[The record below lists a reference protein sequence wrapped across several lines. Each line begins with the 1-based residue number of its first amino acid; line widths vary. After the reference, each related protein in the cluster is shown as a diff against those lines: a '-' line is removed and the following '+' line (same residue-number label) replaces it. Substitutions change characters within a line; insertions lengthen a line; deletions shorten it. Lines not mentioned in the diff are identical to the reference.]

1 MRQGIYALRSYI
13 VAEEQYRAWKEW
25 LLQERQYYF
34 VKTIPKVTHNNDR
47 LVSSSLPIEKA
58 VIYTLELVNLVV
70 DTSPKKPK
78 KEKEEASNR
87 IYSFTCF
94 PSQAEEIF
102 KKNVKLYK
110 HKSKLYKECLQ
121 VLNKRELSVFN
132 AVVWGF
138 PCDIPQ
144 EEMQEV
150 YKQSINKLCDFI
162 EKNHLKIT
170 A

>member
-1 MRQGIYALRSYI
+1 MREGIYVLRSYI

-34 VKTIPKVTHNNDR
+34 VKTIPKVTYDDR

-58 VIYTLELVNLVV
+58 VIYILE
-70 DTSPKKPK
+70 
-78 KEKEEASNR
+78 
-87 IYSFTCF
+87 
-94 PSQAEEIF
+94 AEEIF
-102 KKNVKLYK
+102 KKNVKPYK

-121 VLNKRELSVFN
+121 VLNKRELAVFN

-138 PCDIPQ
+138 HCDIPKS
-144 EEMQEV
+144 EMQEV
-150 YKQSINKLCDFI
+150 YNQSINKLCDFI
-162 EKNHLKIT
+162 EQKHLKIT

>member
-1 MRQGIYALRSYI
+1 MREGIYVLRSYI

-34 VKTIPKVTHNNDR
+34 VKTIPKVTYDDR

-58 VIYTLELVNLVV
+58 VIYILE
-70 DTSPKKPK
+70 
-78 KEKEEASNR
+78 
-87 IYSFTCF
+87 
-94 PSQAEEIF
+94 AEEIF
-102 KKNVKLYK
+102 KKNVKPYK

-121 VLNKRELSVFN
+121 VLNKRELAVFN

-138 PCDIPQ
+138 HCDIAQ
-144 EEMQEV
+144 AEMQEV

-162 EKNHLKIT
+162 EQNHLKIT